1 MKSGA
6 DRAGGIRA
14 AGNRPEWEIGF
25 AELEGDLLER
35 NAELF
40 RRNLRERGVSAG
52 AEIMRCALHGR
63 SVVRAQDHLRC
74 RTHLVRGISRRG
86 HAPTDEQVA
95 IAHRARLGIPFRPT
109 EFLSAELIRLLEMLR
124 AEWNVLR
131 RMIVGMVRESQRD
144 RIYLQGNGQLIE

>member
-6 DRAGGIRA
+6 DRSGGIRA

-40 RRNLRERGVSAG
+40 RRNLRERSVSAG
-52 AEIMRCALHGR
+52 AEIMRRALHGR

-95 IAHRARLGIPFRPT
+95 IAHRTRLRISFRP
-109 EFLSAELIRLLEMLR
+109 AELFRAEPIRLLEVLR
-124 AEWNVLR
+124 AERNVF
-131 RMIVGMVRESQRD
+131 
-144 RIYLQGNGQLIE
+144 